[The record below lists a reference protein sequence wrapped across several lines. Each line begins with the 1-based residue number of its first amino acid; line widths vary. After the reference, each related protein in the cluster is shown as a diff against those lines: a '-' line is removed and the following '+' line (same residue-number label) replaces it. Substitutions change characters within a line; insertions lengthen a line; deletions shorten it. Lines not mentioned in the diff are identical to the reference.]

1 MNEWDLNSL
10 LINFSKEKM
19 QIGREL
25 GMEDRIAWL
34 TSCIFCLLHSQHSFF
49 KTSAHIFCPAS
60 QSHGLVRFMAPNSEP
75 ISFSVLRLVVSMVIH
90 TTQLL
95 SYHSLLYQPCLL
107 ALLSPEEFILLLSLF
122 CYLCGRI
129 VNDLNNCGL
138 SIKDI

>member
-1 MNEWDLNSL
+1 
-10 LINFSKEKM
+10 
-19 QIGREL
+19 
-25 GMEDRIAWL
+25 
-34 TSCIFCLLHSQHSFF
+34 
-49 KTSAHIFCPAS
+49 
-60 QSHGLVRFMAPNSEP
+60 MAPNSEP